1 VGRGIKLGGGATVLL
16 LLAALFLGAD
26 PGQLVG
32 MLETPQSSVPPSTHQ
47 GGDEAAD
54 FVAAVLGDTEDT
66 WTQLFASSGSRY
78 RAPRLVLYEG
88 MVQSACG
95 MNSAAAGPFYCPGD
109 HKVYLDLGFLREL
122 QRLGAPGDFAFAYVI
137 AHEIGHHVQNLAG
150 TADRVRSLQL
160 RSSRRNA
167 NALSV
172 MMELQADC
180 YAGVWAHHA
189 HRQRNI
195 LEDGDVEE
203 GLAAAAAVGDDR
215 LQRMSGHGVHPES
228 FTHGSSGQRVHW
240 FRTGLRSGRVENCDT
255 FAQARR

>member
-1 VGRGIKLGGGATVLL
+1 MGRGIRLGGGATIILV
-16 LLAALFLGAD
+16 LAALFLGAD
-26 PGQLVG
+26 PGQLIG
-32 MLETPQSSVPPSTHQ
+32 MLEAPQNSVPPSARQ
-47 GGDEAAD
+47 GNDEAAD
-54 FVAAVLGDTEDT
+54 FVSAVLGDTEDT
-66 WTQLFASSGSRY
+66 WGQLFASRGSQY
-78 RAPRLVLYEG
+78 RAPRLVMYDG

-95 MNSAAAGPFYCPGD
+95 TGSAAAGPFYCPGD

-150 TADRVRSLQL
+150 TADRVRSLQV
-160 RSSRRNA
+160 RSSRRDA

-180 YAGVWAHHA
+180 YAGIWAHHA
-189 HRQRNI
+189 HQQRNL

-215 LQRMSGHGVHPES
+215 LQRMSGRGVHPES
-228 FTHGSSGQRVHW
+228 FTHGSSDQRVHW
-240 FRTGLRSGRVENCDT
+240 FRAGLRSGRLEDCDT
-255 FAQARR
+255 FVQAHR